1 MDCLIKVVC
10 WSEMCYFVYNI
21 ENVVWIVNLNKIYR
35 KIVEKFIFF
44 LGLINWIFRMYSCL
58 K

>member
-10 WSEMCYFVYNI
+10 WSEMCYFGYNI
-21 ENVVWIVNLNKIYR
+21 ENVVWIVIFNKIYR

-44 LGLINWIFRMYSCL
+44 LGLIN
-58 K
+58 